1 MLETWQTYNDLT
13 CSAVP
18 FSEEEKITISKDG
31 QDLVVVGSH
40 GSGDVGYLLLLKVPI
55 LYLLSI
61 IYYPFSI
68 PFFWSFAGYTPCMN
82 SAIKA
87 DPLFT
92 TLCLCPKRDF
102 RCRNRSCKRHW
113 LSSF

>member
-1 MLETWQTYNDLT
+1 MLETWQTYSDLT

-40 GSGDVGYLLLLKVPI
+40 RSGDVGYLLLLEVPI

-68 PFFWSFAGYTPCMN
+68 SFFW
-82 SAIKA
+82 
-87 DPLFT
+87 
-92 TLCLCPKRDF
+92 
-102 RCRNRSCKRHW
+102 
-113 LSSF
+113 